1 MISKIAATLLLVFR
15 STLATEDCL
24 LRDDEH
30 VSGAQSMVELK
41 GMTDANW
48 VDDGEI
54 LREKWTVGMGIRAV
68 NYCIDDSDQ
77 WFKSMQLLIG
87 ESEEEDVEKLQK
99 LRKHGA
105 AGGTCYR
112 WTLLPNDYIRKVQYS
127 WNWQHSMVV
136 QVVFQTHLKQ
146 TRVIGKG
153 QGRKVNYEYSAF
165 QPLVGFFSFEAD

>member
-1 MISKIAATLLLVFR
+1 
-15 STLATEDCL
+15 
-24 LRDDEH
+24 
-30 VSGAQSMVELK
+30 
-41 GMTDANW
+41 
-48 VDDGEI
+48 
-54 LREKWTVGMGIRAV
+54 
-68 NYCIDDSDQ
+68 
-77 WFKSMQLLIG
+77 MQLLIG
-87 ESEEEDVEKLQK
+87 DSEEEDPEKLEK

-112 WTLLPNDYIRKVQYS
+112 WTLLPNDYIRKVQYT